1 MDWNKFWRAALYP
14 HIALIILIL
23 PISVTL
29 LACSLLY
36 FGEKSITSI
45 LSYCLAFYL
54 LVVICLRIPKI
65 VAYFKLLK
73 KENKYL
79 RRLSTDIH
87 FRVNLTLYGSF
98 IWDVA
103 FATFQLT
110 LGFYHNSAWFYSMSA
125 YYIVLAIMRF
135 YLLGHTRSYKPN
147 EKLTMETTKY
157 CVCGWLLLVLNVTL
171 TIIISYI
178 VYLNKTFTHNK
189 ITTITLAAYTFATF
203 TYAIINIFKYAKYKS
218 PVYSATKL
226 ITLVA
231 ACVSMLTLEATMLT
245 TFDDDP
251 SPQFRQIML
260 ACTGFIVFAFSIA
273 VAIGMLVKGYKQL
286 SLLKARGDDKAC
298 TQELPMPLSTP
309 LDEHTCEPTPSQ
321 NLHSKPHGNDNSRN
335 DGRRNSNKID
345 KINLNNKNN

>member
-1 MDWNKFWRAALYP
+1 MDWNKFWRTVLYP

-29 LACSLLY
+29 LVCSLLY
-36 FGEKSITSI
+36 FGEKSIISI

-54 LVVICLRIPKI
+54 LVVICLRAPKI

-87 FRVNLTLYGSF
+87 LRVNLTLYGSF

-103 FATFQLT
+103 FATFQLA

-125 YYIVLAIMRF
+125 YYVLLAIMRF
-135 YLLGHTRSYKPN
+135 YLLRHTRSYKAN
-147 EKLTMETTKY
+147 EELTMETKKY

-171 TIIISYI
+171 AVIISYI
-178 VYLNKTFTHNK
+178 VYLNKTFTHNE
-189 ITTITLAAYTFATF
+189 ITTITLATYTFATF

-231 ACVSMLTLEATMLT
+231 ACVSMLTLETTMLT
-245 TFDDDP
+245 TFGDDP
-251 SPQFRQIML
+251 TPQFRQIML
-260 ACTGFIVFAFSIA
+260 ACTGFVVFAFSIA

-286 SLLKARGDDKAC
+286 ALLKARGDCGTCA
-298 TQELPMPLSTP
+298 QELPMPLSEP
-309 LDEHTCEPTPSQ
+309 LDKLNCEPTPPQ
-321 NLHSKPHGNDNSRN
+321 NLRGKSHDNDNSRN
-335 DGRRNSNKID
+335 DNSSIY
-345 KINLNNKNN
+345 